1 MFEKIKTY
9 YNPLVYYSSIFT
21 YSTYWSSVA
30 SACLYSECLLV
41 TCEWRCL
48 WSPVESWKRF
58 SLTQFL
64 LDGLQDA
71 VGVAEHAGRSGADLD
86 VVLSHRLTEEHGVES
101 RYFINPHW
109 SNAQDLCHLQEKSEI
124 TQGTRLGPQLEVK
137 KMKTT
142 IY

>member
-1 MFEKIKTY
+1 M
-9 YNPLVYYSSIFT
+9 
-21 YSTYWSSVA
+21 
-30 SACLYSECLLV
+30 
-41 TCEWRCL
+41 
-48 WSPVESWKRF
+48 ESWKRF
-58 SLTQFL
+58 SLTQFV

-124 TQGTRLGPQLEVK
+124 TPGNAVRTTALSQKDENQNVK
-137 KMKTT
+137 NHNLKN
-142 IY
+142 

>member
-1 MFEKIKTY
+1 M
-9 YNPLVYYSSIFT
+9 
-21 YSTYWSSVA
+21 
-30 SACLYSECLLV
+30 
-41 TCEWRCL
+41 
-48 WSPVESWKRF
+48 ESWKRF

-124 TQGTRLGPQLEVK
+124 TQGTRFRRLVK
-137 KMKTT
+137 KMKTR